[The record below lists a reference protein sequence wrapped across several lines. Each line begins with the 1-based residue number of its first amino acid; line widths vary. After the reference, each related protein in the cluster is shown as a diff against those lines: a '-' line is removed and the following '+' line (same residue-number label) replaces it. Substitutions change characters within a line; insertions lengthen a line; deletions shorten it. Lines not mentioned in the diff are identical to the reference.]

1 MPRNLPTST
10 TTRVD
15 DLFTT
20 WVAWRAACVGVED
33 AYREWVTASRS
44 DRSHAFAWYCG
55 ALDAEAELSARLAG
69 QSAGPLVA
77 DRRSHAG
84 RRGLGVAGG
93 QRAGGPGRNGAATR
107 GSATRS
113 AMT

>member
-1 MPRNLPTST
+1 MTTHPVVPEPLRRPDDDSERTDVMPRNLPTST

-77 DRRSHAG
+77 A
-84 RRGLGVAGG
+84 
-93 QRAGGPGRNGAATR
+93 
-107 GSATRS
+107 
-113 AMT
+113 

>member
-1 MPRNLPTST
+1 MPRNRPTST

-44 DRSHAFAWYCG
+44 DRSQAFAWYRG
-55 ALDAEAELSARLAG
+55 ALDAEEELAARLAG
-69 QSAGPLVA
+69 QSAGALVA
-77 DRRSHAG
+77 A
-84 RRGLGVAGG
+84 
-93 QRAGGPGRNGAATR
+93 
-107 GSATRS
+107 
-113 AMT
+113 